1 MNMMSKK
8 GFSVPQCPPRV
19 SGDLILP
26 HRIID
31 EAHSRKQHSYEDT
44 RKLQIAGRGKS
55 MKSEKDSKYPYES
68 LTVESWAHR
77 ATKLPLTNMVFVSL
91 SDVRMIMALH
101 ECHVSHIHTASTY
114 RCQSSFE

>member
-31 EAHSRKQHSYEDT
+31 EAHSRKQHTYEDT
-44 RKLQIAGRGKS
+44 RKLQVAGR
-55 MKSEKDSKYPYES
+55 E
-68 LTVESWAHR
+68 
-77 ATKLPLTNMVFVSL
+77 TKHNERKILLKPL
-91 SDVRMIMALH
+91 
-101 ECHVSHIHTASTY
+101 
-114 RCQSSFE
+114 